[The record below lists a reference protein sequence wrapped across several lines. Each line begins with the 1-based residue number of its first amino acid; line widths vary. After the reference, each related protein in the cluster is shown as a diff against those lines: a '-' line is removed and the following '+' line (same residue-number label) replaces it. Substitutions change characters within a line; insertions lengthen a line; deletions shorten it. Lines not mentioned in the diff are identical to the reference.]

1 MLERNLHREDRTSPL
16 ERCRLSNMQPDLK
29 DRATRLIYFT
39 LNLMEEIQASPG
51 DIDAKECRDNLM
63 GLLDAIPSA
72 DAPAETN
79 RRVQY
84 ALTVW
89 VDELVSRAPWP
100 YARSWDAHPLE
111 LVIFGTNGR
120 RWRFFE
126 QAETARNCRDWDAL
140 LVFQFCIQFGFRG
153 IYARQR
159 AKVPANGRLPILR
172 ARRHPALATPIS
184 AAVLQTERADEA
196 ASNAEAVSENIP
208 ESESD
213 SRFDGARPRR
223 PFGPLLP
230 ATLAEW
236 CQKTFQPLD
245 RRRVGLPGMA
255 LPRSWSS
262 RVLPVQR
269 VFSEWAIVM
278 AIGVFLSA
286 VLFAIGY

>member
-1 MLERNLHREDRTSPL
+1 
-16 ERCRLSNMQPDLK
+16 MQPDLK
-29 DRATRLIYFT
+29 DRVTRLIYFT
-39 LNLMEEIQASPG
+39 LNLVEEIQASPG
-51 DIDAKECRDNLM
+51 DIDAKECRDNLV

-72 DAPAETN
+72 DAPAETSE
-79 RRVQY
+79 RVQY

-111 LVIFGTNGR
+111 RVLFGTNCR

-126 QAETARNCRDWDAL
+126 QAEAARNGQDWDAL

-172 ARRHPALATPIS
+172 ARRNSMMATPIS
-184 AAVLQTERADEA
+184 AAVLQTDHADGA
-196 ASNAEAVSENIP
+196 AINSEAVSENIP
-208 ESESD
+208 EPQSD
-213 SRFDGARPRR
+213 SRFDGSRPRR

-236 CQKTFQPLD
+236 CQKTFHTLD
-245 RRRVGLPGMA
+245 RRRVGLPGIA
-255 LPRSWSS
+255 IPRSWSS
-262 RVLPVQR
+262 RILPVQR
-269 VFSEWAIVM
+269 VFTEWAIVM